1 MFPVESLHPCYT
13 EEQSAK
19 NAARR
24 AAQQAALAQ
33 SVATSC
39 ASTPTLTP
47 STSAPQHSQGPQGP
61 CPKTL
66 TTALLNGQQNAH
78 RSSGFF
84 GSIIQSFSRTN
95 SGTATP
101 CLTRTAATT
110 PGKEKTQAE
119 VEAMIAERKRDADI
133 VSISLVI
140 QDPYVRPLTIQLV
153 RYALLVKRFLSKLF
167 PRRRFFTTFKDT
179 NCFTVS

>member
-33 SVATSC
+33 SAATSC

-84 GSIIQSFSRTN
+84 GSIVQSFSRTN

-101 CLTRTAATT
+101 CFTRTAATT

-133 VSISLVI
+133 VSN
-140 QDPYVRPLTIQLV
+140 PW
-153 RYALLVKRFLSKLF
+153 
-167 PRRRFFTTFKDT
+167 
-179 NCFTVS
+179 